1 MLRQCE
7 REDRA
12 CAAGGGRTLRTD
24 EMRDDC
30 RMEIRQSFCLMR
42 IIGVIVGCLRG
53 VTVIVQRSIVAC
65 AGVPGDQERDT
76 VTVYIDHRNCH
87 VRSASV
93 HSD

>member
-30 RMEIRQSFCLMR
+30 RMEVRQSFCLMR

-53 VTVIVQRSIVAC
+53 FTVIVQRSIVAC

>member
-30 RMEIRQSFCLMR
+30 RMEVRQSFCLMR
-42 IIGVIVGCLRG
+42 IIGVIVGCLLG
-53 VTVIVQRSIVAC
+53 ITVIVQRSIAAC

-76 VTVYIDHRNCH
+76 VAANRDHRSCH

>member
-12 CAAGGGRTLRTD
+12 CAAGSGRTLRTD

-30 RMEIRQSFCLMR
+30 RMEVRQSFCLMR

-53 VTVIVQRSIVAC
+53 ITVIVQRSIAAC

>member
-12 CAAGGGRTLRTD
+12 CASGSGRTIRTD

-42 IIGVIVGCLRG
+42 IIGVIVGCLLG
-53 VTVIVQRSIVAC
+53 ITVIVQRSI
-65 AGVPGDQERDT
+65 GMLGDQERDT
-76 VTVYIDHRNCH
+76 VAVYIDHRSCH
-87 VRSASV
+87 GRSASV

>member
-30 RMEIRQSFCLMR
+30 RMEVRQSFCLMR

-53 VTVIVQRSIVAC
+53 FTVIVQRSIAAC

-76 VTVYIDHRNCH
+76 VAVYIDHRNCH
-87 VRSASV
+87 IRSASV